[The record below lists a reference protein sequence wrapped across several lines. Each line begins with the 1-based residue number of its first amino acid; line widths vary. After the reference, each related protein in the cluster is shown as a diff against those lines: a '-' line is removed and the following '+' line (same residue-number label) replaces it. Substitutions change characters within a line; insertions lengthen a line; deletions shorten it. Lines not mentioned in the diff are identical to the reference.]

1 MFALQPAAVSDHKT
15 LVRTL
20 RNNANDRQWWC
31 QTTYNL
37 CSIIPS
43 TSSETYWIIT
53 TSDTERHCCT
63 WRPPPHSPSGSFRGR
78 SARFPSVPLAL
89 SPFLPSL
96 PAGLWAED
104 VSGSV
109 REQGWRWS
117 GYVPSLFFPLVTLC
131 VSADCS
137 LLPPCYSLRLCWL
150 LYLATLSRPSGQGSL
165 LVAERWTVE
174 QQV

>member
-1 MFALQPAAVSDHKT
+1 MFALQPAVSDHKT

-20 RNNANDRQWWC
+20 RNNTNDRQWLC
-31 QTTYNL
+31 HTTHNL
-37 CSIIPS
+37 CLIMPS

-63 WRPPPHSPSGSFRGR
+63 WPPPHSPSGSFRGR

-89 SPFLPSL
+89 SLPPFPSC
-96 PAGLWAED
+96 
-104 VSGSV
+104 
-109 REQGWRWS
+109 R
-117 GYVPSLFFPLVTLC
+117 PLSRGCVWECERARLTVKWVCTL
-131 VSADCS
+131 S
-137 LLPPCYSLRLCWL
+137 LLPPRYFLRLRWL

-174 QQV
+174 QQA